1 MDTSE
6 TQDII
11 ENCELFKGLNTVE
24 LEGITKLSQVEV
36 YEAGEKI
43 LNQGDF
49 SDKLYIIA
57 EGHVFLERSID
68 LGTRNG
74 NVTIGLLGR
83 GRALGCWSTLL
94 GEVYPLMSSAICK
107 EHTKV
112 VVIRG
117 PALREMILSDFH
129 LGFKVMERLCSI
141 LRDRIQGI
149 YGAMEKI

>member
-1 MDTSE
+1 MDLTE
-6 TQDII
+6 IQKII
-11 ENCELFKGLNTVE
+11 ENCELFKGLNTIE
-24 LEGITKLSQVEV
+24 LESITKLGQVQM
-36 YEAGEKI
+36 YEPGDKI
-43 LNQGDF
+43 LNQGNF

-57 EGHVFLERSID
+57 EGHVFLERSVD
-68 LGTRNG
+68 LGKRKG
-74 NVTIGLLGR
+74 NVTLSLLGR

-141 LRDRIQGI
+141 LRDTLQGA

>member
-1 MDTSE
+1 MDPSE
-6 TQDII
+6 IQNII
-11 ENCELFKGLNTVE
+11 ENCELFKGLNTIE
-24 LEGITKLSQVEV
+24 LEGITKLSQVEM
-36 YEAGEKI
+36 YEAGDKI
-43 LNQGDF
+43 FNQGNF

-68 LGTRNG
+68 LGKRKG
-74 NVTIGLLGR
+74 NVTLSLLGR

-112 VVIRG
+112 VVMRG

-141 LRDRIQGI
+141 LRDTLQGA

>member
-24 LEGITKLSQVEV
+24 LEGITKLSQIEV

-43 LNQGDF
+43 FNQGEF
-49 SDKLYIIA
+49 QDKLYIIA
-57 EGHVFLERSID
+57 EGHVFLERSVD
-68 LGTRNG
+68 LGTRKG
-74 NVTIGLLGR
+74 NVTISLLGR

-112 VVIRG
+112 VLIRG

-141 LRDRIQGI
+141 LRDRIQGA

>member
-1 MDTSE
+1 MCPSE
-6 TQDII
+6 IQKII
-11 ENCELFKGLNTVE
+11 ENCELFKGLNTIE
-24 LEGITKLSQVEV
+24 LESITKLSQVEM
-36 YEAGEKI
+36 YEAGDKI
-43 LNQGDF
+43 LNQRDF

-68 LGTRNG
+68 LDARKGS
-74 NVTIGLLGR
+74 VTLSLLGR

-107 EHTKV
+107 EHTTA

-117 PALREMILSDFH
+117 PAIREMILSDFH

-141 LRDRIQGI
+141 LRDTLQGA

>member
-1 MDTSE
+1 MNTSE
-6 TQDII
+6 ILDILG
-11 ENCELFKGLNTVE
+11 NCELFKGLNTVE
-24 LEGITKLSQVEV
+24 IENVTKLGRIEM

-43 LNQGDF
+43 FNQGEF
-49 SDKLYIIA
+49 QDKLYIIA
-57 EGHVFLERSID
+57 EGHVFLERSVD
-68 LGTRNG
+68 LGTRKG
-74 NVTIGLLGR
+74 NVTISLLGR

-149 YGAMEKI
+149 YGAMENI

>member
-1 MDTSE
+1 MDQSE
-6 TQDII
+6 IQSII

-24 LEGITKLSQVEV
+24 LEGIIKLSQVEM
-36 YEAGEKI
+36 YEAGGKI

-57 EGHVFLERSID
+57 EGHVFLERSVD
-68 LGTRNG
+68 LGTRKG
-74 NVTIGLLGR
+74 NVTISLLGR

-112 VVIRG
+112 VVMRG

-141 LRDRIQGI
+141 IRDTLQGA
-149 YGAMEKI
+149 YGAMEKL

>member
-1 MDTSE
+1 MDQSE
-6 TQDII
+6 IQNII

-24 LEGITKLSQVEV
+24 LEGIIKLSQVEI
-36 YEAGEKI
+36 YEAGGKI

-57 EGHVFLERSID
+57 EGHVFLERSVD
-68 LGTRNG
+68 LGTRKG
-74 NVTIGLLGR
+74 NVTISLLGR

-112 VVIRG
+112 VVMRG

-141 LRDRIQGI
+141 LRDTLQGA
-149 YGAMEKI
+149 YGAMEKL

>member
-1 MDTSE
+1 MDPLE
-6 TQDII
+6 IQNII
-11 ENCELFKGLNTVE
+11 EHCELFKGLNTDE
-24 LEGITKLSQVEV
+24 LEGITKLGQVEV
-36 YEAGEKI
+36 YEAGDKI
-43 LNQGDF
+43 LNQADF

-68 LGTRNG
+68 LGTRKG
-74 NVTIGLLGR
+74 NVTLSLLGR
-83 GRALGCWSTLL
+83 GRALGCWSTIL

-107 EHTKV
+107 EHTTV

-141 LRDRIQGI
+141 LRDTLQGA
-149 YGAMEKI
+149 YGAMEKL

>member
-1 MDTSE
+1 MGLPEIKS
-6 TQDII
+6 II
-11 ENCELFKGLNTVE
+11 EHCELFKGLNTVE
-24 LEGITKLSQVEV
+24 LEGITKLGQIEM
-36 YEAGEKI
+36 YEAGDKI
-43 LNQGDF
+43 FNQGDF
-49 SDKLYIIA
+49 CDKLYIIA

-68 LGTRNG
+68 LGTRKG
-74 NVTIGLLGR
+74 NVTLSLLGR
-83 GRALGCWSTLL
+83 ERALGCWSTLL

-112 VVIRG
+112 VVMRG

-141 LRDRIQGI
+141 LRDTLQGA

>member
-1 MDTSE
+1 MDPSE
-6 TQDII
+6 VQHII
-11 ENCELFKGLNTVE
+11 ENCELFRGLNTVE
-24 LEGITKLSQVEV
+24 IENITKLGQVEM

-49 SDKLYIIA
+49 HDKLYIIA
-57 EGHVFLERSID
+57 EGHVFLERSVD
-68 LGTRNG
+68 LGERKG
-74 NVTIGLLGR
+74 NVVISLLGK

-94 GEVYPLMSSAICK
+94 GEAHPLMSSAICK
-107 EHTKV
+107 KHTKV

-129 LGFKVMERLCSI
+129 LGFKVMERLCLI
-141 LRDRIQGI
+141 LRDTLQGA